1 VSYGIFIKLLFIF
14 PEVILIQ
21 ENLRCQNNTLKK
33 HSPFSKTMPELLAPA
48 GSHESLTAAIQGGA
62 DSVYFGVRGL
72 NMRAGGKADFTE
84 EELPKVVR
92 KAHDNNVKA
101 YLALNT
107 IVYDR
112 EEEKI
117 AKILDKAKQAEVDAV
132 IAWDPLVIE
141 QARERG
147 IPVHVSTQASIAN
160 HQALKHYAAQ
170 GAKAAVLA
178 RELDLAQ
185 IKTIIRK
192 RDEDD
197 LDVKIEVFVHG
208 AMCVS
213 VSGRCFMSLIAYGK
227 SANRGECIQPC
238 RRSYLVKDPEEGT
251 EYQLENSHVMSPKD
265 LCAMPVLDKILDAR
279 PDILKIEG
287 RMRSPEYVKTVT
299 ESYKEAI
306 RAWEQGTLTEQ
317 LKRQLVKRM
326 ETVYNKGFSTG
337 FYNGQPLHEWAGVY
351 GSKATKKKTY
361 AGKITNYYEEPQ
373 VAEARLESTAIK
385 KGQPYLITGPTTG
398 VQKGTLPELRVDDE
412 TTSKAEKGTTATFKN
427 PKVRPNDKLY
437 LVQDT

>member
-1 VSYGIFIKLLFIF
+1 
-14 PEVILIQ
+14 
-21 ENLRCQNNTLKK
+21 
-33 HSPFSKTMPELLAPA
+33 MPELLAPA
-48 GSHESLTAAIQGGA
+48 GSHESLAAAIQAGA
-62 DSVYFGVRGL
+62 DAVYFGVRGL

-84 EELPKVVR
+84 EELPEIVS
-92 KAHDNNVKA
+92 KAHQHKVKA

-112 EEEKI
+112 EEERIKS
-117 AKILDKAKQAEVDAV
+117 ILKKARQAEVDAV

-141 QARERG
+141 QAREQG
-147 IPVHVSTQASIAN
+147 IPIHVSTQASIAN
-160 HQALKHYAAQ
+160 YQALKHYAAQ

-178 RELDLAQ
+178 RELDLEQ
-185 IKTIIRK
+185 IRNIIHKKHQDNLKT
-192 RDEDD
+192 
-197 LDVKIEVFVHG
+197 KIELFVHG

-238 RRSYLVKDPEEGT
+238 RRSYTIKDPEEGT

-265 LCAMPVLDKILDAR
+265 LCAMPVLDKVLQAK

-306 RAWEQGTLTEQ
+306 RAWEQGRLTEE
-317 LKRQLVKRM
+317 LKRQLVKKM

-361 AGKITNYYEEPQ
+361 AGRITNYYEKQQ

-385 KGQPYLITGPTTG
+385 KGQAYLITGPTTG
-398 VQKGTLPELRVDDE
+398 VQEGTLPELRIDDE
-412 TTSKAEKGTTATFKN
+412 PAEQAGKGAVITFKA
-427 PKVRPNDKLY
+427 PKARVNDKLY
-437 LVQDT
+437 LVEDA

>member
-1 VSYGIFIKLLFIF
+1 
-14 PEVILIQ
+14 
-21 ENLRCQNNTLKK
+21 
-33 HSPFSKTMPELLAPA
+33 MPELLSPV

-62 DSVYFGVRGL
+62 DSIYFGVRGL

-84 EELPKVVR
+84 EELPIIVN
-92 KAHDNNVKA
+92 KAHENNVKA

-107 IVYDR
+107 IVYDQ

-117 AKILDKAKQAEVDAV
+117 TKILEKAKQAQVDAV
-132 IAWDPLVIE
+132 IAWDSLVIE
-141 QARERG
+141 KARERG

-160 HQALKHYAAQ
+160 YRALKTYTQ
-170 GAKAAVLA
+170 KGARAAVLA
-178 RELDLAQ
+178 RELDLEQ

-192 RDEDD
+192 RDEDN
-197 LDVKIEVFVHG
+197 LKVKIEVFVHG

-238 RRSYLVKDPEEGT
+238 RRSYIVKDPEEGT
-251 EYQLENSHVMSPKD
+251 EYQLQNHHVMSPKD
-265 LCAMPVLDKILDAR
+265 LCAMPVLDNILNAK

-299 ESYKEAI
+299 RAYKEAI
-306 RAWEQGTLTEQ
+306 QAWQEGALTEH
-317 LKRQLVKRM
+317 LKQRLTEKMR
-326 ETVYNKGFSTG
+326 EVYNKGFSTG

-361 AGKITNYYEEPQ
+361 AGRITNYYEQPG
-373 VAEARLESTAIK
+373 VAEAKLESTSIQE
-385 KGQPYLITGPTTG
+385 GQAYLIIGPTTG
-398 VQKGTLPELRVDDE
+398 VQEGTLPELRVDGK
-412 TTSKAEKGTTATFKN
+412 TTTKTEKGATATFKTK
-427 PKVRPNDKLY
+427 KVRTNDKLY
-437 LVQDT
+437 LVEDT